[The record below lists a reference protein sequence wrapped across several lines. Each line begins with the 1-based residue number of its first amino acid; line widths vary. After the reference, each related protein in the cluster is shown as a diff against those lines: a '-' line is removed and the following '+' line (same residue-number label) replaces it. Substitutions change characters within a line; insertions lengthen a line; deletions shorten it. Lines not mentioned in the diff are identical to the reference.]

1 MEDFPLQS
9 RKLGVSNATG
19 VSPRARPSAARVCL
33 AYSLRRGNI
42 PTPVPTPRH
51 APHLR
56 TTPCG
61 AFPVELFTA
70 GFSPDAGRVTD
81 RYDKLSCRSSLG
93 SRRLGD
99 HVGLPPADG
108 IRASSPGTHLRMRP
122 LTRFG
127 RNWPLVSR
135 GVSPPSQTLFPEKKH
150 CKLGTQ
156 QPRGDI
162 ELTNGSPT
170 HVAQRFCIALIS
182 KRIARDGTPPRA
194 PLDRNYG
201 LLSPHTRPKQ
211 RNQCILKASHLQHEP
226 LSFEED
232 YSQ

>member
-1 MEDFPLQS
+1 M
-9 RKLGVSNATG
+9 
-19 VSPRARPSAARVCL
+19 
-33 AYSLRRGNI
+33 AYSLRRGNS
-42 PTPVPTPRH
+42 PTSVPTPRH

-70 GFSPDAGRVTD
+70 RFSLDAGRVTD

-99 HVGLPPADG
+99 HMGLPPADG
-108 IRASSPGTHLRMRP
+108 IRASGPGTHLRMRS
-122 LTRFG
+122 LTRFE
-127 RNWPLVSR
+127 RNKPRLT
-135 GVSPPSQTLFPEKKH
+135 SPPSQTLFLEKKH
-150 CKLGTQ
+150 CELGTQ
-156 QPRGDI
+156 QPCGDN
-162 ELTNGSPT
+162 ELTNVSLL

-201 LLSPHTRPKQ
+201 LLSPARVPYKGTSTLRKRLTYKVSHSRSRRITRSSPHPH
-211 RNQCILKASHLQHEP
+211 RTSASPRIRRAQLP
-226 LSFEED
+226 DMLAINPASYD
-232 YSQ
+232 RW